1 MAYILNYFCPN
12 FKAMFNRKIIGI
24 LAVTFLIAI
33 ASSCEVDP
41 DTPSGQ
47 ADDVAK
53 FLGSWSVSDQP
64 ARINYY
70 VTIERDP
77 VYDNQVYLQN
87 FADAGDKAVGLVV
100 DNKIILDKQNI
111 GNGYSASGEGIYIS
125 SKSLNFEFLLDD
137 GIDNDP
143 RKATFSK

>member
-1 MAYILNYFCPN
+1 M
-12 FKAMFNRKIIGI
+12 FKRKIIGI

-33 ASSCEVDP
+33 AYSCEVDP
-41 DTPSGQ
+41 DTPAGQ
-47 ADDVAK
+47 EDDVAK

-87 FADAGDKAVGLVV
+87 FADAGDKAIGLVV
-100 DNKIILDKQNI
+100 DDKIILDKQSI
-111 GNGYSASGEGIYIS
+111 GSGYSTSGEGLYIS
-125 SKSLNFEFLLDD
+125 SKSLKFEFLLDD

-143 RKATFSK
+143 RKATFAK